1 MKVALTFSVIN
12 KYEPGAS
19 TLGTAYFHHHL
30 KFTLHFIEHSPMP
43 VPDLLRKLYLLQG
56 NTIPACSEESS
67 GLSG

>member
-1 MKVALTFSVIN
+1 MKVAITFSVIS

-30 KFTLHFIEHSPMP
+30 RFILHFTEHSPMP
-43 VPDLLRKLYLLQG
+43 VPDILRKIYLLQR
-56 NTIPACSEESS
+56 NIIPACSEESS